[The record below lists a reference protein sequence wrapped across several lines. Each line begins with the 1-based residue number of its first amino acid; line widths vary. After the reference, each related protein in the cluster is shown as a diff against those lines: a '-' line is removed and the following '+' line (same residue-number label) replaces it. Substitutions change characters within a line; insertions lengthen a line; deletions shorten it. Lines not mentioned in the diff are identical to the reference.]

1 MKTLHLAIIGG
12 IGIVVIGA
20 ILILSIQ
27 NNASTT
33 RNTQVSYS
41 ASECNAKIA
50 QQENQTVALDL
61 EQKAV
66 WFIENKAMEFK
77 SLNQKYLANW
87 VSTNYQWNADQSTC
101 TATLKGITVDFEL
114 SNSTAP
120 FVGMAYITVDPSVSK
135 VIDIKTDILT
145 ILVPP
150 NCTDRACRVAHGI
163 FN

>member
-1 MKTLHLAIIGG
+1 MV
-12 IGIVVIGA
+12 IVVIGV

-33 RNTQVSYS
+33 RNTEVSYS
-41 ASECNAKIA
+41 ASECNDKIA
-50 QQENQTVALDL
+50 EQENQTVTLDL
-61 EQKAV
+61 QQKAV

-77 SLNQKYLANW
+77 SLNQKYRANW
-87 VSTNYQWNADQSTC
+87 VSTNYQWSADQSTC
-101 TATLKGITVDFEL
+101 TATLKGVTVDFEL

-135 VIDIKTDILT
+135 VIDMKTDMPSV
-145 ILVPP
+145 LVPP
-150 NCTDRACRVAHGI
+150 TCTDKACRVAHGI